1 MSALMPG
8 LPDRYLPEAVMTHN
22 LPEGIKVLFV
32 SGFGPVVRRQE
43 ASERLYRDT
52 LGLPLEP
59 TEGYEGYWHT
69 QAVDGV
75 KHFALWPLDNAA
87 LSCFGSA
94 QWPDDIPVPQAWLE
108 MDVEDIESATR
119 LLEESGCTLLTR
131 LRQEP
136 WGQTVTRFLSPE
148 GLLVAIAHTP
158 FLREAGQGCS

>member
-1 MSALMPG
+1 
-8 LPDRYLPEAVMTHN
+8 
-22 LPEGIKVLFV
+22 
-32 SGFGPVVRRQE
+32 
-43 ASERLYRDT
+43 
-52 LGLPLEP
+52 
-59 TEGYEGYWHT
+59 
-69 QAVDGV
+69 
-75 KHFALWPLDNAA
+75 
-87 LSCFGSA
+87 
-94 QWPDDIPVPQAWLE
+94 